1 MRWVWLVLG
10 LGLSLLRPPS
20 AARAGAEVGGCPTLP
35 PDNAWNTPVVGLPV
49 HPNSAAYLT
58 SMGLTTGLH
67 ADFGAG
73 LWEGGPIGIP
83 YLTVSSAAPLVPV
96 QFVEFGAQSDPG
108 PYRVPLDAPI
118 EGGPSS
124 TGDRHV
130 LAVDRD
136 NCVLYELYHA
146 QPQPQSQPPRW
157 QAGSGAVYNLRSN
170 ALRPAGWTSADAAGL
185 PMLPGLVRYDE
196 VAQGVIPHALRFT
209 VNRTQRAYVWPAR
222 HYASSVTDPNA
233 PPMGLRVRLRASFD
247 VRPYAP
253 PVQTI
258 LRAMQTYGMLVADNG
273 SDWFVSG
280 APDERWDNDLLST
293 LRTVKGSDFEV
304 VDTSGMVIDPHS
316 GRARPPCAWLDFNA
330 NGGIDQGDLQLLAA
344 QWPARPV
351 SPAQA
356 RYDLDGDG
364 DIDVAD
370 LQQAS
375 LRWGLTCVAS
385 G

>member
-1 MRWVWLVLG
+1 MRWLWPVLG
-10 LGLSLLRPPS
+10 VGLWLLTAPTGV
-20 AARAGAEVGGCPTLP
+20 RAGAEVHGCPTLP
-35 PDNAWNTPVVGLPV
+35 PDNAWNTPVIGLPV
-49 HPNSAAYLT
+49 HPRSAAYLA
-58 SMGLTTGLH
+58 SIGLDTGLH
-67 ADFGAG
+67 ADFGSG

-83 YLTVSSAAPLVPV
+83 YTVVTSATPLAPVE
-96 QFVEFGAQSDPG
+96 FVEYGDESDPG

-130 LAVDRD
+130 LAVDREA
-136 NCVLYELYHA
+136 CLLYELYHA
-146 QPQPQSQPPRW
+146 RSGPGGW
-157 QAGSGAVYNLRSN
+157 QAGSGAVFNLRSN

-185 PMLPGLVRYDE
+185 PILPGLVRYDE
-196 VAQGVIPHALRFT
+196 VAAGVIPHALRFT
-209 VNRTQRAYVWPAR
+209 VARSQRATVWPAR
-222 HYASSVTDPNA
+222 HFASSLTDPNL

-247 VRPYAP
+247 VSPFP
-253 PVQTI
+253 PTVQTI

-273 SDWFVSG
+273 SSWFVSG
-280 APDERWDNDLLST
+280 APDARWDNDALRT
-293 LRTVKGSDFEV
+293 LRSVHGADFEV
-304 VDTSGMVIDPHS
+304 VDTGGMMISPDS

-330 NGGIDQGDLQLLAA
+330 NGAVDQGDLQALAA

-351 SPAQA
+351 PAAQA

-375 LRWGLTCVAS
+375 LRWGLSCV
-385 G
+385 GGG